1 MIGPAIGY
9 ILGGRLLALYTDFDT
24 LEPGVNVSL
33 TTNSPLWVGAWWLG
47 FLITWLMAW
56 DERSITLPSL
66 ICPIRLVQLVLD
78 LGSLCFSFIYEALK
92 DKVMQPSLGA
102 VHSASHYSRRCCPA
116 RKSTT
121 R

>member
-1 MIGPAIGY
+1 MLIFIILGSLPFQTFFVIGPAIGY

-56 DERSITLPSL
+56 DEWSIALPSL
-66 ICPIRLVQLVLD
+66 ICPIRLFQLVLV
-78 LGSLCFSFIYEALK
+78 LGSLCFSF
-92 DKVMQPSLGA
+92 MRPSKT
-102 VHSASHYSRRCCPA
+102 
-116 RKSTT
+116 KSCNPL
-121 R
+121 

>member
-1 MIGPAIGY
+1 MYKFLSSWDHCFQTFFVIGPAIGY

-56 DERSITLPSL
+56 DEWSIALPSL
-66 ICPIRLVQLVLD
+66 ICPIRLV
-78 LGSLCFSFIYEALK
+78 
-92 DKVMQPSLGA
+92 
-102 VHSASHYSRRCCPA
+102 
-116 RKSTT
+116 
-121 R
+121 

>member
-9 ILGGRLLALYTDFDT
+9 ILGGRLLTLYTDFDT

-56 DERSITLPSL
+56 DEWNIALPCL
-66 ICPIRLVQLVLD
+66 ICQFSIKLFQHVHVLD
-78 LGSLCFSFIYEALK
+78 SLG
-92 DKVMQPSLGA
+92 KVMQPSPGS
-102 VHSASHYSRRCCPA
+102 VHSASHFSRRCYPA
-116 RKSTT
+116 PGSTT